1 MSVNVSVARHGSEN
15 SMSLIRRF
23 SKRVQGAGIV
33 RKVKSI
39 RYKSRN
45 QSRTRR
51 RASALRR
58 ITKRDKNAELERMGL
73 LKPRPMRGGMRK

>member
-1 MSVNVSVARHGSEN
+1 MA
-15 SMSLIRRF
+15 LIRRF

-39 RYKSRN
+39 RYKTRN

-51 RASALRR
+51 RTSALRR
-58 ITKRDKNAELERMGL
+58 ITKQEKNATLERMGL
-73 LKPRPMRGGMRK
+73 LKPRPIKGMRK